1 MEKSSAPHS
10 EVSEYND
17 VIHRILLEKRMLCEG
32 CGRLFF
38 SKTEEKISLCL
49 DGALF
54 AHQIY
59 LTSSLCNVSSV
70 CYVQFSC
77 FNKSSKLVNRDQ
89 SSIIQY
95 PQCTAFFAIY
105 RMSYSADCGC

>member
-1 MEKSSAPHS
+1 MEKSSAPDS

-17 VIHRILLEKRMLCEG
+17 VIHSILLEIRMLCEG
-32 CGRLFF
+32 CGRVFF
-38 SKTEEKISLCL
+38 RKRKKKISLCI

-70 CYVQFSC
+70 CSVQFSS

-89 SSIIQY
+89 SSII
-95 PQCTAFFAIY
+95 
-105 RMSYSADCGC
+105 